1 MIYNIDDFK
10 KPTQVKKIDEL
21 KPNHEWATHTL
32 PYSPE
37 TKGIYS

>member
-1 MIYNIDDFK
+1 MNMLRAMGKSDG
-10 KPTQVKKIDEL
+10 KKIDEL